1 MDLVVNGEAYRH
13 NGQATIAD
21 LLRECRAEAG
31 RTAVMVNGD
40 VVRKSRF
47 DAVSLSDGDRVEL
60 IMIAAGG

>member
-40 VVRKSRF
+40 VVRKSRC
-47 DAVSLSDGDRVEL
+47 DAVSLSDGDRGEL
-60 IMIAAGG
+60 IVIAAGG

>member
-13 NGQATIAD
+13 NGPATIAE

-31 RTAVMVNGD
+31 RTAVMVNGEI
-40 VVRKSRF
+40 VRKGDF
-47 DAVSLSDGDRVEL
+47 DTARLSDGDFVEL

>member
-21 LLRECRAEAG
+21 LLRECQAEAG

-40 VVRKSRF
+40 IVRRSSF
-47 DAVSLSDGDRVEL
+47 DTVRLSDGDHVEL
-60 IMIAAGG
+60 ITITAGG

>member
-13 NGQATIAD
+13 NGEATIAG

-40 VVRKSRF
+40 VVRKDSF
-47 DAVSLSDGDRVEL
+47 DSVSLSDGDHVEL
-60 IMIAAGG
+60 IVIAAGG